1 MFPTEFTYAAPATL
15 AEAVQ
20 LMQGADAK
28 PLAGGQSLLPL
39 MKLRLASP
47 GQLVDLRRIGELR
60 GIREDGD
67 AIIIGAMTTYLT
79 ALKSPVLARRAPLV
93 VEATRVVGDMQVRAR
108 GTIGGS
114 LAHADPGGDM
124 PAVMLALNADVAVAG
139 PSGTRVIPVTSLFTG
154 MMETAIQPNELLT
167 AIRFQAIDTPDTGSA
182 YAKHH
187 HPASGYAVVGVAAIV
202 RAGRGWDVPGGAR
215 RNHGRWRARDAR
227 DRRGAG
233 ACGQAAGRCDDQ
245 PGRRLRRERAG
256 SALRLV
262 RFGGLPRAPGAGL
275 YPTRAGDGGAAGA
288 RRRVAHNL
296 VTDNDRK
303 PGHMDPASL
312 LFDRLKRSALLRQ
325 GSPDSSP
332 SRRQACHC
340 SGCRRRDYTA
350 RT

>member
-79 ALKSPVLARRAPLV
+79 ALKSPVLAKRAPLV
-93 VEATRVVGDMQVRAR
+93 VEAARVVGDMQVRAR

-124 PAVMLALNADVAVAG
+124 PAVMLALNADVAAAG

-202 RAGRGWDVPGGAR
+202 RLGADGACQEARVAITGAGENAARAAGVEQALVGKPLDEATISQAAASAANGLALLSDSYASADFRAHLAQIYTQRALATAAQRARGGA
-215 RNHGRWRARDAR
+215 
-227 DRRGAG
+227 
-233 ACGQAAGRCDDQ
+233 
-245 PGRRLRRERAG
+245 
-256 SALRLV
+256 
-262 RFGGLPRAPGAGL
+262 
-275 YPTRAGDGGAAGA
+275 
-288 RRRVAHNL
+288 
-296 VTDNDRK
+296 
-303 PGHMDPASL
+303 
-312 LFDRLKRSALLRQ
+312 
-325 GSPDSSP
+325 
-332 SRRQACHC
+332 
-340 SGCRRRDYTA
+340 
-350 RT
+350 

>member
-20 LMQGADAK
+20 LMQGADVK

-79 ALKSPVLARRAPLV
+79 ALKSSVLARRAPLV
-93 VEATRVVGDMQVRAR
+93 VEAARVVGDMQVRAR

-139 PSGTRVIPVTSLFTG
+139 PSGTRVIPITSLFTG
-154 MMETAIQPNELLT
+154 MLETAIQPNELLT
-167 AIRFQAIDTPDTGSA
+167 AIRFKAIDTPDTGSA

-202 RAGRGWDVPGGAR
+202 RLGADGTCQEARVAVTGAGENAKRATGVEQALVGKPLDDATISQAAASAANGLDLLSDSYASADFRAHLAQVYTQRALATAAQRARGGA
-215 RNHGRWRARDAR
+215 
-227 DRRGAG
+227 
-233 ACGQAAGRCDDQ
+233 
-245 PGRRLRRERAG
+245 
-256 SALRLV
+256 
-262 RFGGLPRAPGAGL
+262 
-275 YPTRAGDGGAAGA
+275 
-288 RRRVAHNL
+288 
-296 VTDNDRK
+296 
-303 PGHMDPASL
+303 
-312 LFDRLKRSALLRQ
+312 
-325 GSPDSSP
+325 
-332 SRRQACHC
+332 
-340 SGCRRRDYTA
+340 
-350 RT
+350 

>member
-79 ALKSPVLARRAPLV
+79 ALKSPVLAKRAPLV
-93 VEATRVVGDMQVRAR
+93 VEAAQVVGDMQVRAR

-124 PAVMLALNADVAVAG
+124 PAVMLALNADVAIAG
-139 PSGTRVIPVTSLFTG
+139 PTGTRVLPVTSLFTG

-167 AIRFQAIDTPDTGSA
+167 AIRFQAIDTSDTGSA

-202 RAGRGWDVPGGAR
+202 RLGADGTCQEARVAITGAGENAARAAGVEQALAGKQLDEATISQAAASAANGLTLLSDSYASADFRAHLAQVYTQRALATAAQRARGGA
-215 RNHGRWRARDAR
+215 
-227 DRRGAG
+227 
-233 ACGQAAGRCDDQ
+233 
-245 PGRRLRRERAG
+245 
-256 SALRLV
+256 
-262 RFGGLPRAPGAGL
+262 
-275 YPTRAGDGGAAGA
+275 
-288 RRRVAHNL
+288 
-296 VTDNDRK
+296 
-303 PGHMDPASL
+303 
-312 LFDRLKRSALLRQ
+312 
-325 GSPDSSP
+325 
-332 SRRQACHC
+332 
-340 SGCRRRDYTA
+340 
-350 RT
+350 

>member
-39 MKLRLASP
+39 MKLRLANP

-60 GIREDGD
+60 GVREDGD
-67 AIIIGAMTTYLT
+67 AIILGAMTTYLT

-93 VEATRVVGDMQVRAR
+93 VEAARVVGDMQVRAR

-124 PAVMLALNADVAVAG
+124 PAVMLALNADVAAAG

-167 AIRFQAIDTPDTGSA
+167 AIRFKVIDTPDTGSA

-187 HPASGYAVVGVAAIV
+187 HPASGYAVVGVAAVV
-202 RAGRGWDVPGGAR
+202 RLGADGACQEARVAVTGAGEHAMRAAGVEQALVGKALDDATISQAAAAAANGLDLLYDSYASADYRAHLAQIYTQRALTTAAQRARGGA
-215 RNHGRWRARDAR
+215 
-227 DRRGAG
+227 
-233 ACGQAAGRCDDQ
+233 
-245 PGRRLRRERAG
+245 
-256 SALRLV
+256 
-262 RFGGLPRAPGAGL
+262 
-275 YPTRAGDGGAAGA
+275 
-288 RRRVAHNL
+288 
-296 VTDNDRK
+296 
-303 PGHMDPASL
+303 
-312 LFDRLKRSALLRQ
+312 
-325 GSPDSSP
+325 
-332 SRRQACHC
+332 
-340 SGCRRRDYTA
+340 
-350 RT
+350 

>member
-20 LMQGADAK
+20 LLQGSEAK

-60 GIREDGD
+60 GIREDGA

-79 ALKSPVLARRAPLV
+79 ALKSPVLAKRAPLV
-93 VEATRVVGDMQVRAR
+93 VEAAQVVGDMQVRAR
-108 GTIGGS
+108 GTLGGS

-124 PAVMLALNADVAVAG
+124 PAVMLALNADVAAAG
-139 PSGTRVIPVTSLFTG
+139 PSGTRVIPITSLFTG

-202 RAGRGWDVPGGAR
+202 RLGADGTCQEARVAITGAGEIAARAAGVEQALAGKQLDEATISQAAASAANGLDLLSDSYASADFRAHLAQVYTQRALATAAQRARGGA
-215 RNHGRWRARDAR
+215 
-227 DRRGAG
+227 
-233 ACGQAAGRCDDQ
+233 
-245 PGRRLRRERAG
+245 
-256 SALRLV
+256 
-262 RFGGLPRAPGAGL
+262 
-275 YPTRAGDGGAAGA
+275 
-288 RRRVAHNL
+288 
-296 VTDNDRK
+296 
-303 PGHMDPASL
+303 
-312 LFDRLKRSALLRQ
+312 
-325 GSPDSSP
+325 
-332 SRRQACHC
+332 
-340 SGCRRRDYTA
+340 
-350 RT
+350 

>member
-20 LMQGADAK
+20 LLQGAEAK

-67 AIIIGAMTTYLT
+67 AIIVGAMTTYLT
-79 ALKSPVLARRAPLV
+79 ALKSPVLAKRAPLV
-93 VEATRVVGDMQVRAR
+93 VEAAQVVGDMQVRAR

-139 PSGTRVIPVTSLFTG
+139 PTGTRVIPVTSLFTG
-154 MMETAIQPNELLT
+154 MMETAIQANELLT

-202 RAGRGWDVPGGAR
+202 RVGADGACQEARVAITGAGERAMRATGVEQALVGKPLDEATISQAAASAANGLDLLSDSYASADFRAHLAQVYTQRALATAAQRARGGA
-215 RNHGRWRARDAR
+215 
-227 DRRGAG
+227 
-233 ACGQAAGRCDDQ
+233 
-245 PGRRLRRERAG
+245 
-256 SALRLV
+256 
-262 RFGGLPRAPGAGL
+262 
-275 YPTRAGDGGAAGA
+275 
-288 RRRVAHNL
+288 
-296 VTDNDRK
+296 
-303 PGHMDPASL
+303 
-312 LFDRLKRSALLRQ
+312 
-325 GSPDSSP
+325 
-332 SRRQACHC
+332 
-340 SGCRRRDYTA
+340 
-350 RT
+350 

>member
-20 LMQGADAK
+20 LVQGADAK

-67 AIIIGAMTTYLT
+67 AIIIGAMTTYLM

-93 VEATRVVGDMQVRAR
+93 VETAHVVGDMQVRAR

-124 PAVMLALNADVAVAG
+124 PAVMLALNADVAAAG

-202 RAGRGWDVPGGAR
+202 QLGADGTCQEARVAITGAGENAARAAGVEQALAGKQLDEATISQAAASAANGLALLSDSYASADFRAHLAQVYTQRALATAAQRARGGA
-215 RNHGRWRARDAR
+215 
-227 DRRGAG
+227 
-233 ACGQAAGRCDDQ
+233 
-245 PGRRLRRERAG
+245 
-256 SALRLV
+256 
-262 RFGGLPRAPGAGL
+262 
-275 YPTRAGDGGAAGA
+275 
-288 RRRVAHNL
+288 
-296 VTDNDRK
+296 
-303 PGHMDPASL
+303 
-312 LFDRLKRSALLRQ
+312 
-325 GSPDSSP
+325 
-332 SRRQACHC
+332 
-340 SGCRRRDYTA
+340 
-350 RT
+350 

>member
-20 LMQGADAK
+20 LMQGADVK

-93 VEATRVVGDMQVRAR
+93 VEAARVVGDMQVRAR

-124 PAVMLALNADVAVAG
+124 PAVMLALNADVAAAG
-139 PSGTRVIPVTSLFTG
+139 PSNTRVIPVTSLFTG

-202 RAGRGWDVPGGAR
+202 RLGADGTCQEARVAITGAGENAARAAGVEQALAGKQLDEATISQAAASAANGLTLLSDSYASADFRAHLAQVYTQRALATAAQRARGGA
-215 RNHGRWRARDAR
+215 
-227 DRRGAG
+227 
-233 ACGQAAGRCDDQ
+233 
-245 PGRRLRRERAG
+245 
-256 SALRLV
+256 
-262 RFGGLPRAPGAGL
+262 
-275 YPTRAGDGGAAGA
+275 
-288 RRRVAHNL
+288 
-296 VTDNDRK
+296 
-303 PGHMDPASL
+303 
-312 LFDRLKRSALLRQ
+312 
-325 GSPDSSP
+325 
-332 SRRQACHC
+332 
-340 SGCRRRDYTA
+340 
-350 RT
+350 

>member
-1 MFPTEFTYAAPATL
+1 MFSTEFTYAAPSTL

-93 VEATRVVGDMQVRAR
+93 VEAARVVGDMQVRAR

-139 PSGTRVIPVTSLFTG
+139 PTGTRVIPVTSLFTG

-167 AIRFQAIDTPDTGSA
+167 AIRFQAIDAPDTGSA

-202 RAGRGWDVPGGAR
+202 RLGADGTCQDARVAITGAGENAKRATGVEQALVGKSLDEATISQAAASAANGLDLLSDSYASADFRAHLAHVYTQRALATAAQRARGGA
-215 RNHGRWRARDAR
+215 
-227 DRRGAG
+227 
-233 ACGQAAGRCDDQ
+233 
-245 PGRRLRRERAG
+245 
-256 SALRLV
+256 
-262 RFGGLPRAPGAGL
+262 
-275 YPTRAGDGGAAGA
+275 
-288 RRRVAHNL
+288 
-296 VTDNDRK
+296 
-303 PGHMDPASL
+303 
-312 LFDRLKRSALLRQ
+312 
-325 GSPDSSP
+325 
-332 SRRQACHC
+332 
-340 SGCRRRDYTA
+340 
-350 RT
+350 

>member
-93 VEATRVVGDMQVRAR
+93 VEAARVVGDMQVRAR

-124 PAVMLALNADVAVAG
+124 PAVMLALNADVAAAG

-202 RAGRGWDVPGGAR
+202 RLGPDGACQEARLAITGAGENAARAASVEQALVGKSLDEATISQAAASAANGLTLLSDSYASADYRAHLAQVYTRRALAMAAQRARGGA
-215 RNHGRWRARDAR
+215 
-227 DRRGAG
+227 
-233 ACGQAAGRCDDQ
+233 
-245 PGRRLRRERAG
+245 
-256 SALRLV
+256 
-262 RFGGLPRAPGAGL
+262 
-275 YPTRAGDGGAAGA
+275 
-288 RRRVAHNL
+288 
-296 VTDNDRK
+296 
-303 PGHMDPASL
+303 
-312 LFDRLKRSALLRQ
+312 
-325 GSPDSSP
+325 
-332 SRRQACHC
+332 
-340 SGCRRRDYTA
+340 
-350 RT
+350 

>member
-20 LMQGADAK
+20 LMQGSEAK

-47 GQLVDLRRIGELR
+47 GQLVDLRKIGELR

-67 AIIIGAMTTYLT
+67 AIIIGAMTTYLS
-79 ALKSPVLARRAPLV
+79 ALKSPVLAKRAPLV
-93 VEATRVVGDMQVRAR
+93 VEAAQVVGDMQVRAR

-124 PAVMLALNADVAVAG
+124 PAVMLALNADVALAG
-139 PSGTRVIPVTSLFTG
+139 PSGTRVLPVTSLFTG

-202 RAGRGWDVPGGAR
+202 RLGADGACQEARIGLTGGGVHAR
-215 RNHGRWRARDAR
+215 RATAVEQALVGKPLDEATISQASASAANELELLSDWYASADFRAHLAQVYTQRALASAAQRARGDA
-227 DRRGAG
+227 
-233 ACGQAAGRCDDQ
+233 
-245 PGRRLRRERAG
+245 
-256 SALRLV
+256 
-262 RFGGLPRAPGAGL
+262 
-275 YPTRAGDGGAAGA
+275 
-288 RRRVAHNL
+288 
-296 VTDNDRK
+296 
-303 PGHMDPASL
+303 
-312 LFDRLKRSALLRQ
+312 
-325 GSPDSSP
+325 
-332 SRRQACHC
+332 
-340 SGCRRRDYTA
+340 
-350 RT
+350 

>member
-39 MKLRLASP
+39 MKLRLANP

-67 AIIIGAMTTYLT
+67 AIILGAMTTYLT

-93 VEATRVVGDMQVRAR
+93 VEAARVVGDMQVRAR

-124 PAVMLALNADVAVAG
+124 PAVMLALNADVAAAG

-167 AIRFQAIDTPDTGSA
+167 AIRFKVIDTPDTGSA

-187 HPASGYAVVGVAAIV
+187 HPASGYAVVGVAAVV
-202 RAGRGWDVPGGAR
+202 RLGADGACQEARVAVTGAGDHAMRAAGVEQALVGKALDDATISQAAASVANGLDLLSDSYASADYRAHLAQIYTQRALATAAQRARGGA
-215 RNHGRWRARDAR
+215 
-227 DRRGAG
+227 
-233 ACGQAAGRCDDQ
+233 
-245 PGRRLRRERAG
+245 
-256 SALRLV
+256 
-262 RFGGLPRAPGAGL
+262 
-275 YPTRAGDGGAAGA
+275 
-288 RRRVAHNL
+288 
-296 VTDNDRK
+296 
-303 PGHMDPASL
+303 
-312 LFDRLKRSALLRQ
+312 
-325 GSPDSSP
+325 
-332 SRRQACHC
+332 
-340 SGCRRRDYTA
+340 
-350 RT
+350 

>member
-67 AIIIGAMTTYLT
+67 AIILGAMTTYLT

-124 PAVMLALNADVAVAG
+124 PAVMLALNAQVAIAG
-139 PSGTRVIPVTSLFTG
+139 PAGTRVLPVTSLFTG
-154 MMETAIQPNELLT
+154 LMETAIQPNELLT
-167 AIRFQAIDTPDTGSA
+167 AIRFQAIDTPQTGSA

-202 RAGRGWDVPGGAR
+202 RLGADGACQEARVAVTGAGEHAMRATGVEQALVGKQLDDATISQAAASAANGLDLLSDSYASADFRAHLAQVYTQRALATAAQRARGGA
-215 RNHGRWRARDAR
+215 
-227 DRRGAG
+227 
-233 ACGQAAGRCDDQ
+233 
-245 PGRRLRRERAG
+245 
-256 SALRLV
+256 
-262 RFGGLPRAPGAGL
+262 
-275 YPTRAGDGGAAGA
+275 
-288 RRRVAHNL
+288 
-296 VTDNDRK
+296 
-303 PGHMDPASL
+303 
-312 LFDRLKRSALLRQ
+312 
-325 GSPDSSP
+325 
-332 SRRQACHC
+332 
-340 SGCRRRDYTA
+340 
-350 RT
+350 

>member
-1 MFPTEFTYAAPATL
+1 MFPTEFTYTAPATL

-67 AIIIGAMTTYLT
+67 AIIIGAMTSYLT

-93 VEATRVVGDMQVRAR
+93 VEAARVVGDMQVRAR

-124 PAVMLALNADVAVAG
+124 PAVMLALSAEVAAAG

-202 RAGRGWDVPGGAR
+202 RMGPDGACQEARVAITGAGENAARAAGVEQALVGKRLDEATISQAAAAAANGLTLLTDSYASADFRAHLAQIYTQRALATAAQRARGGA
-215 RNHGRWRARDAR
+215 
-227 DRRGAG
+227 
-233 ACGQAAGRCDDQ
+233 
-245 PGRRLRRERAG
+245 
-256 SALRLV
+256 
-262 RFGGLPRAPGAGL
+262 
-275 YPTRAGDGGAAGA
+275 
-288 RRRVAHNL
+288 
-296 VTDNDRK
+296 
-303 PGHMDPASL
+303 
-312 LFDRLKRSALLRQ
+312 
-325 GSPDSSP
+325 
-332 SRRQACHC
+332 
-340 SGCRRRDYTA
+340 
-350 RT
+350 

>member
-20 LMQGADAK
+20 LLQGAEVK

-47 GQLVDLRRIGELR
+47 GQLVDLRRIAELR

-67 AIIIGAMTTYLT
+67 AIILGAMTTYLT
-79 ALKSPVLARRAPLV
+79 ALKSPVLAKRAPLV
-93 VEATRVVGDMQVRAR
+93 VEAAQVVGDMQVRAR

-124 PAVMLALNADVAVAG
+124 PAVMLALNADVAAAG

-154 MMETAIQPNELLT
+154 RMETAIQPNELLT

-202 RAGRGWDVPGGAR
+202 RLGADGACQEARIAITGAGERAMRAAGVEQALVGKQLDDATISQAAASAANGLDLLSDSYASAEFRAHLAQVYTQRALATAAQRARGGA
-215 RNHGRWRARDAR
+215 
-227 DRRGAG
+227 
-233 ACGQAAGRCDDQ
+233 
-245 PGRRLRRERAG
+245 
-256 SALRLV
+256 
-262 RFGGLPRAPGAGL
+262 
-275 YPTRAGDGGAAGA
+275 
-288 RRRVAHNL
+288 
-296 VTDNDRK
+296 
-303 PGHMDPASL
+303 
-312 LFDRLKRSALLRQ
+312 
-325 GSPDSSP
+325 
-332 SRRQACHC
+332 
-340 SGCRRRDYTA
+340 
-350 RT
+350 

>member
-20 LMQGADAK
+20 LMQGAEAK

-93 VEATRVVGDMQVRAR
+93 VEAARVVGDMQVRAR

-124 PAVMLALNADVAVAG
+124 PAVMLALNADVAAAG
-139 PSGTRVIPVTSLFTG
+139 PTGTRIIPVTSLFTG

-187 HPASGYAVVGVAAIV
+187 HPASGYAVLGVAAIV
-202 RAGRGWDVPGGAR
+202 RLGPDGACQEAHVAITGAGENAARAAGVEQALVGKQLDDTTISQAAASAANGLTLLSDSYASADFRAHLAQVYTQRALATAAQRARGGA
-215 RNHGRWRARDAR
+215 
-227 DRRGAG
+227 
-233 ACGQAAGRCDDQ
+233 
-245 PGRRLRRERAG
+245 
-256 SALRLV
+256 
-262 RFGGLPRAPGAGL
+262 
-275 YPTRAGDGGAAGA
+275 
-288 RRRVAHNL
+288 
-296 VTDNDRK
+296 
-303 PGHMDPASL
+303 
-312 LFDRLKRSALLRQ
+312 
-325 GSPDSSP
+325 
-332 SRRQACHC
+332 
-340 SGCRRRDYTA
+340 
-350 RT
+350 

>member
-79 ALKSPVLARRAPLV
+79 ALKSPVLAKRAPLV
-93 VEATRVVGDMQVRAR
+93 VEAAQVVGDMQVRAR

-124 PAVMLALNADVAVAG
+124 PAVMLALNADVAIAG
-139 PSGTRVIPVTSLFTG
+139 PTGTRVLPVTSLFTG

-167 AIRFQAIDTPDTGSA
+167 AIRFQAIDTSDTGSA

-202 RAGRGWDVPGGAR
+202 RLGTGGACQEAR
-215 RNHGRWRARDAR
+215 VAITGAGENAARAAGVEQALVGKALDEATISQAAASAANGLALLSDAYASADYRAHLAQVYTQRALATAAQRAR
-227 DRRGAG
+227 
-233 ACGQAAGRCDDQ
+233 
-245 PGRRLRRERAG
+245 
-256 SALRLV
+256 
-262 RFGGLPRAPGAGL
+262 
-275 YPTRAGDGGAAGA
+275 GGA
-288 RRRVAHNL
+288 
-296 VTDNDRK
+296 
-303 PGHMDPASL
+303 
-312 LFDRLKRSALLRQ
+312 
-325 GSPDSSP
+325 
-332 SRRQACHC
+332 
-340 SGCRRRDYTA
+340 
-350 RT
+350 

>member
-20 LMQGADAK
+20 LLQGAEAK

-60 GIREDGD
+60 GIREDHD

-93 VEATRVVGDMQVRAR
+93 VEAARVVGDMQVRAR

-124 PAVMLALNADVAVAG
+124 PAVMLALNADVAAAG

-154 MMETAIQPNELLT
+154 MMETALQPNELLT

-202 RAGRGWDVPGGAR
+202 RLGADGACQEARVAVTGAGEHAMRATGVEQALVGKPLNEAAISQAAASAAHGLDLLSDSYASADFRAHLAQVYTQRALATAAERARGGA
-215 RNHGRWRARDAR
+215 
-227 DRRGAG
+227 
-233 ACGQAAGRCDDQ
+233 
-245 PGRRLRRERAG
+245 
-256 SALRLV
+256 
-262 RFGGLPRAPGAGL
+262 
-275 YPTRAGDGGAAGA
+275 
-288 RRRVAHNL
+288 
-296 VTDNDRK
+296 
-303 PGHMDPASL
+303 
-312 LFDRLKRSALLRQ
+312 
-325 GSPDSSP
+325 
-332 SRRQACHC
+332 
-340 SGCRRRDYTA
+340 
-350 RT
+350 

>member
-79 ALKSPVLARRAPLV
+79 ALKSPVLAKRAPLV
-93 VEATRVVGDMQVRAR
+93 VEAAQVVGDMQVRAR

-124 PAVMLALNADVAVAG
+124 PAVMLALNADVAIAG
-139 PSGTRVIPVTSLFTG
+139 PTGTRVLPVTSLFTG

-167 AIRFQAIDTPDTGSA
+167 AIRFQAIDTSDTGSA

-202 RAGRGWDVPGGAR
+202 RLGTDGACQEARVAITGAGENAARAAGVEQALVGKALDEATISQAAASAANGLTLLSDSYASADFRAHLAQVYTQRALATAAQRARGGA
-215 RNHGRWRARDAR
+215 
-227 DRRGAG
+227 
-233 ACGQAAGRCDDQ
+233 
-245 PGRRLRRERAG
+245 
-256 SALRLV
+256 
-262 RFGGLPRAPGAGL
+262 
-275 YPTRAGDGGAAGA
+275 
-288 RRRVAHNL
+288 
-296 VTDNDRK
+296 
-303 PGHMDPASL
+303 
-312 LFDRLKRSALLRQ
+312 
-325 GSPDSSP
+325 
-332 SRRQACHC
+332 
-340 SGCRRRDYTA
+340 
-350 RT
+350 

>member
-67 AIIIGAMTTYLT
+67 AIILGAMTTYLT

-108 GTIGGS
+108 GTVGGS

-124 PAVMLALNADVAVAG
+124 PAVMLALNAQVAIAG
-139 PSGTRVIPVTSLFTG
+139 PAGTRVLPVTSLFTG
-154 MMETAIQPNELLT
+154 LMETAIQPNELLT
-167 AIRFQAIDTPDTGSA
+167 AIRFQAIDTPQTGSA

-187 HPASGYAVVGVAAIV
+187 HPASGYAVVGVAVIV
-202 RAGRGWDVPGGAR
+202 
-215 RNHGRWRARDAR
+215 
-227 DRRGAG
+227 RRGADG
-233 ACGQAAGRCDDQ
+233 ACQEARVAVTGAGEHAMRATGVEQALVGKQLDDATISQAATFAANGLDLLSDSYASADF
-245 PGRRLRRERAG
+245 RAHLAQVYAQR
-256 SALRLV
+256 ALATAAQ
-262 RFGGLPRAPGAGL
+262 RA
-275 YPTRAGDGGAAGA
+275 RGGA
-288 RRRVAHNL
+288 
-296 VTDNDRK
+296 
-303 PGHMDPASL
+303 
-312 LFDRLKRSALLRQ
+312 
-325 GSPDSSP
+325 
-332 SRRQACHC
+332 
-340 SGCRRRDYTA
+340 
-350 RT
+350 

>member
-20 LMQGADAK
+20 LLQGSEAK

-47 GQLVDLRRIGELR
+47 GQLVDLRKIGELR

-79 ALKSPVLARRAPLV
+79 ALKSPVLAKRAPLV
-93 VEATRVVGDMQVRAR
+93 VEAAQVVGDMQVRAR
-108 GTIGGS
+108 GTLGGS

-124 PAVMLALNADVAVAG
+124 PAVMLALNADVAAAG

-154 MMETAIQPNELLT
+154 MMETAIQSNELLT

-202 RAGRGWDVPGGAR
+202 RLGADGACQEARVAVTGAGEHAMRAAGVEQALVGKTLDEATISQAAASAANGLDLLSDSYASADFRAHLAQVYTQRALATAAQRARGGA
-215 RNHGRWRARDAR
+215 
-227 DRRGAG
+227 
-233 ACGQAAGRCDDQ
+233 
-245 PGRRLRRERAG
+245 
-256 SALRLV
+256 
-262 RFGGLPRAPGAGL
+262 
-275 YPTRAGDGGAAGA
+275 
-288 RRRVAHNL
+288 
-296 VTDNDRK
+296 
-303 PGHMDPASL
+303 
-312 LFDRLKRSALLRQ
+312 
-325 GSPDSSP
+325 
-332 SRRQACHC
+332 
-340 SGCRRRDYTA
+340 
-350 RT
+350 

>member
-60 GIREDGD
+60 GIRDDG
-67 AIIIGAMTTYLT
+67 ASIIIGAMTTYLT
-79 ALKSPVLARRAPLV
+79 ARKSPVLARRAPLV

-202 RAGRGWDVPGGAR
+202 RLGADGACQEARVAITGAGENAKRATGVEQALVGKPLDDATISQAAASAANGLDLLSDSYASADFRAHLAQVYTQRALATAAQRARGGA
-215 RNHGRWRARDAR
+215 
-227 DRRGAG
+227 
-233 ACGQAAGRCDDQ
+233 
-245 PGRRLRRERAG
+245 
-256 SALRLV
+256 
-262 RFGGLPRAPGAGL
+262 
-275 YPTRAGDGGAAGA
+275 
-288 RRRVAHNL
+288 
-296 VTDNDRK
+296 
-303 PGHMDPASL
+303 
-312 LFDRLKRSALLRQ
+312 
-325 GSPDSSP
+325 
-332 SRRQACHC
+332 
-340 SGCRRRDYTA
+340 
-350 RT
+350 